1 MSAAVL
7 VLQTVSKGG
16 KIQSNGHFM
25 ETSSNT
31 VKFHFQKKTEV
42 NRFLKKKLLF
52 TLIQLKIQ
60 KIQNFDDTVK

>member
-31 VKFHFQKKTEV
+31 VKLHFQKKTEV
-42 NRFLKKKLLF
+42 HRFFLKIIIYLNSAKNSENPEF
-52 TLIQLKIQ
+52 
-60 KIQNFDDTVK
+60 